1 MLSIDGKPLRELVD
15 DKTAD
20 NAAADKA
27 AGQTPILLRFAD
39 LKARGIV
46 QNWPTLLRWIAC
58 ENFPP
63 GNKLGPNT
71 RAWTDAEVAAWLESR
86 PAPRNANTAA

>member
-1 MLSIDGKPLRELVD
+1 MLSIDGKPLGELVS
-15 DKTAD
+15 DKQ
-20 NAAADKA
+20 

-63 GNKLGPNT
+63 GKMLGPNT

-86 PAPRNANTAA
+86 PAPHNANTAA

>member
-1 MLSIDGKPLRELVD
+1 MLSIDGKSLGEIV
-15 DKTAD
+15 T
-20 NAAADKA
+20 DKA

-63 GNKLGPNT
+63 GKMLGPNT

>member
-1 MLSIDGKPLRELVD
+1 MLSIDGKPLGEIV
-15 DKTAD
+15 T
-20 NAAADKA
+20 DKA

-46 QNWPTLLRWIAC
+46 QNWPTLLRWIAS

-63 GNKLGPNT
+63 GKMLGPNT
-71 RAWTDAEVAAWLESR
+71 RAWTDAEVAAWIESR
-86 PAPRNANTAA
+86 PDPRNPNTAA